1 MARVTRLLDAHDQL
15 KESVPM
21 ISTTTVDRLIQLGRR
36 RGGLVIDD
44 IGQAL
49 PVNTMS
55 TEELADVLARLEEAG
70 ISVEIDPALLTPHH
84 RKVVLHE
91 VKPAAEVSRRTATD
105 AGRSGPASSIKNASL
120 GASRTSPYNPS
131 TFHHHFCLCSGVDL
145 VSFSVGLLVFRL
157 SKCQFVFSVAKLVT
171 QDRLARRRNLASLS
185 RANYDR
191 CCTIP
196 LAGWKR
202 PSSPS

>member
-1 MARVTRLLDAHDQL
+1 
-15 KESVPM
+15 M

-84 RKVVLHE
+84 RKVVLDE
-91 VKPAAEVSRRTATD
+91 AKPAERSCDARRLMPAD
-105 AGRSGPASSIKNASL
+105 QALHHRSKTRAWVCPQHAARGLSSL
-120 GASRTSPYNPS
+120 YNPS

-157 SKCQFVFSVAKLVT
+157 SKCQFVFN
-171 QDRLARRRNLASLS
+171 R
-185 RANYDR
+185 
-191 CCTIP
+191 
-196 LAGWKR
+196 
-202 PSSPS
+202 